1 MVDCKSLALAE
12 GDGVTYNL
20 VTFLDL
26 RNAGNIY
33 LVLES
38 VDEGLEVVHL
48 AVELLSELGEL
59 LLNRLNIVFQS
70 SDSVFQGL
78 CAGCESEHRCNC
90 E

>member
-70 SDSVFQGL
+70 IDSVFQSL